1 MSGSQVATRPISA
14 VRVCP
19 PGIRST
25 ATSLKPSEA
34 ARRLYESMRPLDMPG
49 VAAAGVKKETVYWRL
64 AQDGWTTVRWVT
76 VSQYA
81 PELLRLRNDLHPFLP
96 GYVWP
101 FPLPEYRP
109 FKLTFHYSE
118 FNRELGERVF
128 AFCAALADKTTILG
142 WHLFDGEQTYPGYAW
157 TPLARKWHA
166 ENNQR

>member
-1 MSGSQVATRPISA
+1 
-14 VRVCP
+14 
-19 PGIRST
+19 
-25 ATSLKPSEA
+25 
-34 ARRLYESMRPLDMPG
+34 MPG

-118 FNRELGERVF
+118 FNCELGERVF
-128 AFCAALADKTTILG
+128 VFCAAMADKTTILG